1 MNPQRMDKL
10 ARIEAG
16 DYPATH
22 DLVTMAQAVNYN
34 RFLTDVIHREFARIP
49 QLGARVET
57 DETGDLSTKKTQAVA
72 GTTVEFS
79 EEEKVPGSSVES
91 RDPTGESGL
100 GDRRVVVDHGAG
112 LGTLALLLRERGVAP
127 VCVENEPAHM
137 AHLREE
143 GFRVVGSTAELPDAS
158 VDFFYSLSVLEHIDD
173 DAAELRAM
181 RAKLTPTGRVFLY
194 VPAFMFLYSTMD
206 KRVGHRRRYDRAG
219 LSALAE
225 RTGFAVAW
233 SSYSDSLGGVL
244 SVVYKWMNNPKGEIN
259 PRYLRWFDRFVYPP
273 SLWLDRWTRKWF
285 GKNVM
290 AVLKPL

>member
-34 RFLTDVIHREFARIP
+34 RFLTDVIRRE
-49 QLGARVET
+49 
-57 DETGDLSTKKTQAVA
+57 
-72 GTTVEFS
+72 
-79 EEEKVPGSSVES
+79 
-91 RDPTGESGL
+91 L

-158 VDFFYSLSVLEHIDD
+158 ADFIYSLNVLEHIDD

-181 RAKLTPTGRVFLY
+181 ASAWASLKSWDLMKPRSLNSTPRRFCRSVIL
-194 VPAFMFLYSTMD
+194 LSRSTM
-206 KRVGHRRRYDRAG
+206 RG
-219 LSALAE
+219 LTL
-225 RTGFAVAW
+225 
-233 SSYSDSLGGVL
+233 SSSS
-244 SVVYKWMNNPKGEIN
+244 
-259 PRYLRWFDRFVYPP
+259 
-273 SLWLDRWTRKWF
+273 
-285 GKNVM
+285 
-290 AVLKPL
+290 

>member
-34 RFLTDVIHREFARIP
+34 RFLTDVIRRE
-49 QLGARVET
+49 
-57 DETGDLSTKKTQAVA
+57 
-72 GTTVEFS
+72 
-79 EEEKVPGSSVES
+79 
-91 RDPTGESGL
+91 L

-158 VDFFYSLSVLEHIDD
+158 ADFIYSLNVLEHIDD

-181 RAKLTPTGRVFLY
+181 RAKLTPDGRVFLY
-194 VPAFMFLYSTMD
+194 MPAFMSLYSTMD

-225 RTGFAVAW
+225 KAGFEVVW
-233 SSYSDSLGGVL
+233 SSYSDSLGGLL

-273 SLWLDRWTRKWF
+273 SLWLDRWTAKWF
-285 GKNVM
+285 GKNAM
-290 AVLKPL
+290 AVLRPRPSGGVSPAPSGV